1 MSSPVSAYSSST
13 NSLINSVSS
22 GLVSSGSAA
31 QVARSDSEVIAQVV
45 STPMQSS
52 NINEVVAPVRE
63 SIEKIAADLQKFV
76 QSMGRDLNFS
86 VDETT
91 GYHVVRVVDQS
102 TGELIRQLPSDE
114 LLKLAREFEQ
124 LQNALVSQRA

>member
-1 MSSPVSAYSSST
+1 MSSPVSAYLSST
-13 NSLINSVSS
+13 NSLINSGSS
-22 GLVSSGSAA
+22 ALVSSGSA
-31 QVARSDSEVIAQVV
+31 QVAKSDSEVIAQVV
-45 STPMQSS
+45 STPMRSS

>member
-1 MSSPVSAYSSST
+1 MTSPVSVYSNST
-13 NSLINSVSS
+13 NSLIHSGSG
-22 GLVSSGSAA
+22 GLVSSGPAP
-31 QVARSDSEVIAQVV
+31 VARADSEVIAQVV

-91 GYHVVRVVDQS
+91 GYHVVRVIDQN

>member
-13 NSLINSVSS
+13 NSLINSGSS
-22 GLVSSGSAA
+22 GLVSSGSA
-31 QVARSDSEVIAQVV
+31 QVAKSDSEVIAQVA

>member
-13 NSLINSVSS
+13 NSLINSGSS
-22 GLVSSGSAA
+22 GLVSTGSAK
-31 QVARSDSEVIAQVV
+31 VAKSDSEVIAQVV
-45 STPMQSS
+45 STPVQSS

>member
-13 NSLINSVSS
+13 NSLINSGSS
-22 GLVSSGSAA
+22 GWVSSGSA
-31 QVARSDSEVIAQVV
+31 QVAKSDSEVIAQVV

>member
-1 MSSPVSAYSSST
+1 
-13 NSLINSVSS
+13 
-22 GLVSSGSAA
+22 
-31 QVARSDSEVIAQVV
+31 
-45 STPMQSS
+45 MQIS

-76 QSMGRDLNFS
+76 QAMGRDLNFS

-91 GYHVVRVVDQS
+91 GYHVVRVIDQS

>member
-13 NSLINSVSS
+13 NPLINSGSS
-22 GLVSSGSAA
+22 GLVSSGSA
-31 QVARSDSEVIAQVV
+31 QVAKSDSEVIAQVV

>member
-1 MSSPVSAYSSST
+1 MSSPISAYSGST
-13 NSLINSVSS
+13 NSLINSGSG
-22 GLVSSGSAA
+22 GLVSSGSVA
-31 QVARSDSEVIAQVV
+31 QASDSEVIAQVV
-45 STPMQSS
+45 STPMQGS

-91 GYHVVRVVDQS
+91 GYHVVRVIDQS

-124 LQNALVSQRA
+124 LNNALVSQRA

>member
-1 MSSPVSAYSSST
+1 MSSPVSAYTSST
-13 NSLINSVSS
+13 NSLINSGSS
-22 GLVSSGSAA
+22 GLVSSGSA
-31 QVARSDSEVIAQVV
+31 QVAKSDSEVIAQVV

-102 TGELIRQLPSDE
+102 SGELIRQLPSDE

>member
-13 NSLINSVSS
+13 NSLINPGSS
-22 GLVSSGSAA
+22 GLVSSGSAQIA
-31 QVARSDSEVIAQVV
+31 KSDSEVIAQVV

>member
-1 MSSPVSAYSSST
+1 
-13 NSLINSVSS
+13 
-22 GLVSSGSAA
+22 
-31 QVARSDSEVIAQVV
+31 
-45 STPMQSS
+45 MQSS

-91 GYHVVRVVDQS
+91 GYHVVRVIDQN

>member
-13 NSLINSVSS
+13 NSLINSGSS
-22 GLVSSGSAA
+22 GLVSSGSA
-31 QVARSDSEVIAQVV
+31 QVAKSDSEVIVQVA

-86 VDETT
+86 VDKTT